1 MHLILA
7 SSSSYRQ
14 QQLASLGI
22 QTDAIAPDI
31 DETPLSDEKP
41 EALALRL
48 ASEKAKK
55 IAYEHPSS
63 LVIGADQVAVVSD
76 GIHEHI
82 LGKPENFENAVTQLT
97 RCSGRRVD
105 FYSAVSVCHQDSDK
119 QVTRTETTTVT
130 FLTLREE
137 EIHAYLRTET
147 PYDCAGSFKSEGR
160 GVLLFDNIQSRD
172 PNALIGLPL
181 MLLRDLLSEF
191 DISLLDIACGVDNH
205 TPSTP

>member
-22 QTDAIAPDI
+22 LTDAIAPDI

-48 ASEKAKK
+48 ASEKAQK
-55 IAYEHPSS
+55 IAGKHSS
-63 LVIGADQVAVVSD
+63 SVVIGADQVAVVND
-76 GIHEHI
+76 GTHEHI
-82 LGKPENFENAVTQLT
+82 LGKPGNFENAVTQLT
-97 RCSGRRVD
+97 RCSGKRVD
-105 FYSAVSVCHQDSDK
+105 FYSAVSVCHKDSDK

-137 EIHAYLRTET
+137 EIHAYLHAEK
-147 PYDCAGSFKSEGR
+147 PFDCAGSFKSEGR

-181 MLLRDLLSEF
+181 MLLRDLLNEF
-191 DISLLDIACGVDNH
+191 DISLLDIACGADNP
-205 TPSTP
+205 TS